1 MPASPARESDG
12 KDTAKNI
19 NISHLRIKFLWWSEF
34 FLLSLFEDL
43 KKYKIEAEFLE
54 RLYNHLCDFKPARTL
69 PCNEDEKEFLKTL
82 FKGAVIVSSP

>member
-43 KKYKIEAEFLE
+43 KKYKIERYYEKVFVL
-54 RLYNHLCDFKPARTL
+54 DFGSYDVDICGL
-69 PCNEDEKEFLKTL
+69 SE
-82 FKGAVIVSSP
+82 